1 MEIMQSYNS
10 TNTQR
15 ICKYG
20 LAAMMF
26 FMGASLPVLAQDEVS
41 SDEEVASAPVKK
53 QAKPMKKYPMVEI
66 KGKVVDAA
74 TGEALAG
81 VKLHAY
87 NNSNYTAMTDE
98 NGEYTISVPTFVTS
112 IATEYEDYNTNR
124 VSINGRTQGVN
135 ISLYTS
141 KYLKDYS
148 SGASASKSVT
158 TKGFEQTTAITADQ
172 EIQNRLGADVRS
184 ISRSALPAQGLS
196 MFINGYNSLNSNAQ
210 PLIILD
216 GVVYDM
222 MYDSDNLH
230 TGYFNNLLE
239 AISLD
244 DIESIEVLKN
254 GTAIYGAKAANGVVL
269 IKTKRSTSMAT
280 RIDVNIHAGV
290 ELQPKTMDMMNAGEY
305 RGYASNMLKST
316 STKLTE
322 FKFLNTDPNYYYYN
336 MYHNNTNWKD
346 EAYREAFN
354 QNYSIGI
361 MGGDDIAAYNLSV
374 GYTDSKSTLKMNDMQ
389 RFNIRFNAD
398 IVLNRWF
405 TTQFDASYT
414 NVTRDLRDDGLA
426 DNYSAAAISSPSF
439 LALAKAPFLSPYDFS
454 TDGKVSTYLADADD
468 YLYEVLGTKASLA
481 NPSAILENG
490 EAKNK
495 NHADNSMFS
504 LTVAPK
510 WEPTKNLSVTERF
523 SYIMQSYDE
532 TYFTPIIGMPDF
544 NIVGKGMV
552 NNEKQS
558 VFTKHNAIFSDTRV
572 DWSLP
577 MGEHSVDVFGGVR
590 FMNDTYLASRLQG
603 YDTGND
609 KTPNASNGMKYKYP
623 SGVDTNWRTLAY
635 YANVDYNYKEKYYVQ
650 GQFSMETSSRFGK
663 EVDAGLGLFGVHW
676 GLFPSVQAAWVLTN
690 EDWFR
695 PNKGINYLKVNAG
708 FESVGND
715 GIDNNAS
722 LTYMQSA
729 DLLAG
734 YGNYKDDGGYNV
746 TSIGLANIGNSKLR
760 WETTNRFNVG
770 FEGNF
775 LNNRLNAKFNY
786 FYAKTNNLVT
796 LGTLAYVAGLHDY
809 YTNDG
814 SLSNTG
820 FDVALT
826 GKVINQKNFKF
837 ELGGS
842 VGHYKNKLESLPQG
856 KSSFTTDMYNGTI
869 LSEVGRA
876 AGTFYGYKTNG
887 VYSTSAEAETSGK
900 YIVDATGAKKYFK
913 AGDMKFVDL
922 DGNGEINANDR
933 TVIGDPNPDIYGNIR
948 ANFFFGSNWALSAVF
963 NYSLGNDIYNFQ
975 RSLLENGSQFINQ
988 TTAVKRAWLAEGQVT
1003 DIPQTVYGDPMGN
1016 SRFSDRWIE
1025 DGSYLKFKN
1034 ITLSYKVPVYNEY
1047 IQGITV
1053 WGSANNIFTFTNY
1066 LGADPEVSC
1075 GNGVLMQGIDAGY
1088 LTSGRSFHLGVKI
1101 NL

>member
-1 MEIMQSYNS
+1 MEFMQSYNS
-10 TNTQR
+10 TNMQR

-20 LAAMMF
+20 FAAMMF
-26 FMGASLPVLAQDEVS
+26 FMGAALPAMAQDEANS
-41 SDEEVASAPVKK
+41 EEELAFPVKK
-53 QAKPMKKYPMVEI
+53 VKPVKKYPMVEI

-87 NNSNYTAMTDE
+87 NNSYYTAMTDE

-112 IATEYEDYNTNR
+112 IATEYEDYNSNR
-124 VSINGRTQGVN
+124 VSINGRTEGVN
-135 ISLYTS
+135 ISLYIS
-141 KYLKDYS
+141 KYQKDYS
-148 SGASASKSVT
+148 SGASASKSIT
-158 TKGFEQTTAITADQ
+158 TRGFEQTTAITADQ
-172 EIQNRLGADVRS
+172 EILNRLGGDVRS
-184 ISRSALPAQGLS
+184 ISRSALPGQGAA
-196 MFINGYNSLNSNAQ
+196 MFINGFNSLNSNAQ

-216 GVVYDM
+216 GIVYDM
-222 MYDSDNLH
+222 MYDSENLH

-239 AISLD
+239 AISID
-244 DIESIEVLKN
+244 DIESVEVLKN
-254 GTAIYGAKAANGVVL
+254 GTAIYGAKAANGVIV

-290 ELQPKTMDMMNAGEY
+290 ELQPKSMEMMNAGEY
-305 RGYASNMLKST
+305 RGYASNMLKT
-316 STKLTE
+316 TDTKLTE
-322 FKFLNTDPNYYYYN
+322 FKFLNTDPKYYYYN
-336 MYHNNTNWKD
+336 MYHNNTDWKD
-346 EAYREAFN
+346 EVYREAFN

-426 DNYSAAAISSPSF
+426 DNYGKVATSSPSF
-439 LALAKAPFLSPYDFS
+439 LALAKSPFLSPYDFS
-454 TDGKVSTYLADADD
+454 TDGKESSFLADADD

-481 NPSAILENG
+481 NPSAILKNG

-510 WEPTKNLSVTERF
+510 WEPSKNFSITERF

-532 TYFTPIIGMPDF
+532 SYFTPIIGMPDF
-544 NIVGKGMV
+544 NLVGKGMV
-552 NNEKQS
+552 QNEKQS
-558 VFTKHNAIFSDTRV
+558 VFTKHNAIFSDTRA
-572 DWSLP
+572 DWAIP
-577 MGEHSVDVFGGVR
+577 MGEHTMNVFGGVR
-590 FMNDTYLASRLQG
+590 FMNDTYMASSLQG
-603 YDTGND
+603 FDTGND
-609 KTPNASNGMKYKYP
+609 KTPNAGDGLKFKNPYGI
-623 SGVDTNWRTLAY
+623 DTNWRSLAY
-635 YANVDYNYKEKYYVQ
+635 YANVDYNYKEKYYLQ
-650 GQFSMETSSRFGK
+650 GQLSMETSSRFGK
-663 EVDAGLGLFGVHW
+663 DADAGLSLFGVNW
-676 GLFPSVQAAWVLTN
+676 GLFPSLQAAWVMTN

-695 PNKGINYLKVNAG
+695 PGKGINYLKLNAG

-722 LTYMQSA
+722 LTYMQASA
-729 DLLAG
+729 LL
-734 YGNYKDDGGYNV
+734 NQTI
-746 TSIGLANIGNSKLR
+746 TSIGLANIGNPKLS
-760 WETTNRFNVG
+760 WETTNRFSAG
-770 FEGNF
+770 LEGNF

-786 FYAKTNNLVT
+786 FYSKTNNLVT

-820 FDVALT
+820 FDFAFDA
-826 GKVINQKNFKF
+826 KVVNQKKFKF

-842 VGHYKNKLESLPQG
+842 IGHYKNKLESLPQG
-856 KSSFTTDMYNGTI
+856 KSSFTTDMYNATI
-869 LSEVGRA
+869 LSEVGRS
-876 AGTFYGYKTNG
+876 AGVFYGYKTDG
-887 VYSTSAEAETSGK
+887 VFAKSSDAEAAGK
-900 YIVDATGAKKYFK
+900 YIIDANGAKQYFK

-922 DGNGEINANDR
+922 DGNGEINDNDR
-933 TVIGDPNPDIYGNIR
+933 TVIGDPNPDIYGNIH
-948 ANFFFGSNWALSAVF
+948 ANFFLGSNWTLSATF

-975 RSLLENGSQFINQ
+975 RSILESGSQFLNQ
-988 TTAVKRAWLAEGQVT
+988 TTAIKRAWIAEGQVT
-1003 DIPQTVYGDPMGN
+1003 DIPQAVYGDPMGN

-1053 WGSANNIFTFTNY
+1053 WAAANNLFTLTNY
-1066 LGADPEVSC
+1066 LGSDPEVSC
-1075 GNGVLMQGIDAGY
+1075 GNGILMQGIDAGY
-1088 LTSGRSFHLGVKI
+1088 LSAGRSFHLGVKI

>member
-1 MEIMQSYNS
+1 M
-10 TNTQR
+10 QR

-20 LAAMMF
+20 FAAAMF
-26 FMGASLPVLAQDEVS
+26 FMGAALPALAQDDVDS
-41 SDEEVASAPVKK
+41 EEAAQVVVKKPVK
-53 QAKPMKKYPMVEI
+53 PVKKYPMVEI

-87 NNSNYTAMTDE
+87 NNSFYTAMTDE

-112 IATEYEDYNTNR
+112 IATDYEDYNTNR
-124 VSINGRTQGVN
+124 VSINGRTAGVN
-135 ISLYTS
+135 ISLYPS
-141 KYLKDYS
+141 KYQKDYS
-148 SGASASKSVT
+148 SGASASKSVS
-158 TKGFEQTTAITADQ
+158 TKGFINTTAVTADQ

-184 ISRSALPAQGLS
+184 ISRSALPGQGAA
-196 MFINGYNSLNSNAQ
+196 MFINGFNSLNSNAQ

-222 MYDSDNLH
+222 MYDSDNVH
-230 TGYFNNLLE
+230 SGYFNNLLE
-239 AISLD
+239 AISVD

-254 GTAIYGAKAANGVVL
+254 GTAIYGAKAANGVIV

-290 ELQPKTMDMMNAGEY
+290 ELQPKSMDMMNAAEY
-305 RGYASNMLKST
+305 RGFASSLLKT
-316 STKLTE
+316 TDTKLSE
-322 FKFLNTDPNYYYYN
+322 FKFLNTDPKYYYYN
-336 MYHNNTNWKD
+336 MYHNDTNWKD
-346 EAYREAFN
+346 EVYREAFN

-374 GYTDSKSTLKMNDMQ
+374 GYTDSQSTLKMNDMQ

-398 IVLNRWF
+398 IVLNKWF

-426 DNYSAAAISSPSF
+426 DNWGKTAIASPSF

-454 TDGKVSTYLADADD
+454 TDGKVSTYLADADN
-468 YLYEVLGTKASLA
+468 YLDETLGKNTGSLA
-481 NPSAILENG
+481 NPSAILKNG

-495 NHADNSMFS
+495 NHSDNSMFS

-510 WEPTKNLSVTERF
+510 WQPTKDFSITERF

-532 TYFTPIIGMPDF
+532 SYFTPLIGMPAF

-558 VFTKHNAIFSDTRV
+558 IFTKHNAIFSDTRAE
-572 DWSLP
+572 WAIP
-577 MGEHSVDVFGGVR
+577 MGEHSLDVFGGVR
-590 FMNDTYLASRLQG
+590 FMNDTYVASRLQG

-609 KTPNASNGMKYKYP
+609 KTPNASNSLKYRYP

-635 YANVDYNYKEKYYVQ
+635 YANVDYNYKEKYYLQ
-650 GQFSMETSSRFGK
+650 GQLSMESSSRFGQDA
-663 EVDAGLGLFGVHW
+663 DAGIGLFGVQW
-676 GLFPSVQAAWVLTN
+676 GLFPSIQGAWVITN
-690 EDWFR
+690 ENWFR
-695 PNKGINYLKVNAG
+695 PGKGINYLKVNAG

-722 LTYMQSA
+722 LTYMEAST
-729 DLLAG
+729 LL
-734 YGNYKDDGGYNV
+734 NQTI
-746 TSIGLANIGNSKLR
+746 TSIGLANLGNSKLT

-770 FEGNF
+770 LEGNF
-775 LNNRLNAKFNY
+775 FNNRLNAKFNY
-786 FYAKTNNLVT
+786 YYAKTNNLVT

-820 FDVALT
+820 YDFAFNA
-826 GKVINQKNFKF
+826 KVVNKKNFKF

-842 VGHYKNKLESLPQG
+842 IGHYKNKLLSLPQD
-856 KSSFTTDMYNGTI
+856 KTSFTTDMYNATI
-869 LSEVGRA
+869 LSEVGRS
-876 AGTFYGYKTNG
+876 AGTFYGYKTDG
-887 VYSTSAEAETSGK
+887 VYATSSAAAADGK
-900 YIVDATGAKKYFK
+900 YIVDENGAKQYFK

-922 DGNGEINANDR
+922 DGNGEINEKDR
-933 TVIGDPNPDIYGNIR
+933 TVIGDPNPDIYGNIH
-948 ANFFFGSNWALSAVF
+948 ANFYLGSNWTLSTTF
-963 NYSLGNDIYNFQ
+963 NYSLGNDIYNYQ
-975 RSLLENGSQFINQ
+975 RSLLESGSQFLNQ
-988 TTAVKRAWLAEGQVT
+988 TTAVKRAWLTEGQVT
-1003 DIPQTVYGDPMGN
+1003 DIPQATYGDPMGN

-1053 WGSANNIFTFTNY
+1053 WCAANNLLTLTNY

-1088 LTSGRSFHLGVKI
+1088 LSAGRSFHLGVKI